1 MGSGSKTGASRLLR
15 EGRAVGGLMVETA
28 QVEDLQMLR
37 AEDVAGIL
45 KVTPSAVFKWAKAG
59 LIPSYRINEKCLR
72 FKRGDVAAF
81 VEKGKG
87 VGFSHKRD
95 GYR

>member
-1 MGSGSKTGASRLLR
+1 MGRLKT
-15 EGRAVGGLMVETA
+15 ETVHI
-28 QVEDLQMLR
+28 QDLHDLQLLR

-72 FKRGDVAAF
+72 FKRGDIAAF

-87 VGFSHKRD
+87 VGISHKKD

>member
-1 MGSGSKTGASRLLR
+1 VGRLK
-15 EGRAVGGLMVETA
+15 EESA
-28 QVEDLQMLR
+28 QIQDLHDLQLLR

-45 KVTPSAVFKWAKAG
+45 KVTASAVFKWAKAG

-72 FKRGDVAAF
+72 FKREDIAAF
-81 VEKGKG
+81 VEKGRG
-87 VGFSHKRD
+87 IGFNHRRA

>member
-1 MGSGSKTGASRLLR
+1 MK
-15 EGRAVGGLMVETA
+15 EEPV
-28 QVEDLQMLR
+28 QIQDLHDLHLLR

-72 FKRGDVAAF
+72 FKKGDVAAF

-87 VGFSHKRD
+87 VEFSHKKD

>member
-1 MGSGSKTGASRLLR
+1 MKEES
-15 EGRAVGGLMVETA
+15 A
-28 QVEDLQMLR
+28 QIQDLHDLELLR

-45 KVTPSAVFKWAKAG
+45 KVTASAVFKWAKAG

-72 FKRGDVAAF
+72 FKREDVATF
-81 VEKGKG
+81 IEQGKG
-87 VGFSHKRD
+87 VEFSYRKD

>member
-1 MGSGSKTGASRLLR
+1 MGRLK
-15 EGRAVGGLMVETA
+15 EESA
-28 QVEDLQMLR
+28 QIQDLHDLQLLR

-45 KVTPSAVFKWAKAG
+45 KVTASAVFKWAKAG

-72 FKRGDVAAF
+72 FKREDIAAF
-81 VEKGKG
+81 VDKGKG

>member
-1 MGSGSKTGASRLLR
+1 MKEES
-15 EGRAVGGLMVETA
+15 A
-28 QVEDLQMLR
+28 QIQDLHDLELLR

-59 LIPSYRINEKCLR
+59 VIPSYRIHEKCLR
-72 FKRGDVAAF
+72 FKRGDIAAF
-81 VEKGKG
+81 VDKGKG

-95 GYR
+95 G